1 MKHLILAALAAV
13 VSTGARS
20 AYFESF
26 AVPAMS
32 NVKRMPDV
40 RPVDA
45 FEDGVV
51 RIVVARDEFE
61 PGSFVLKANR
71 DLGKV
76 PLTLTPLKT
85 DRGQVFPAEDLDL
98 KVIKVWYQN
107 RNGWYSYFGDTGFA
121 LCPELLL
128 NDEDLIRVDTEKKA
142 NYARLTEKDGRVHER
157 WINPPRQ
164 MDVRESKN
172 RPWDTCESFWSMKP
186 NFVDAKT
193 LQPVTLKAGEY
204 KQFFLTVHAR
214 KNARPGVYR
223 GAVKVG
229 GFGEVP
235 VEVKVLDFTLP
246 QPKCWADPEKD
257 FLVCS
262 YSYIS
267 YGIIMDQNG
276 HDLPLAKQQLK
287 AVLRNQAEHN
297 QSMHSIRGGIGS
309 DEGNYT
315 WDVIREVGMRDDVI
329 MGYMG
334 VSGGDSASRREYAK
348 RAADYIDARFGHHN
362 VYICYGDEPGES
374 WLRQARPVYEDY
386 QREGFKFMIA
396 GSDSVFYK
404 AGYLYD
410 WHNIAKA
417 PTDDSSTKLWNGV
430 NGGNRVAWYANH
442 HIGPENPS
450 FNRRQNGLGAW
461 LAGYTALCN
470 YAHHFGPYND
480 DRLTYKPM
488 VFAYG
493 TGDGVIDTLGWEGF
507 REGLDDIRYA
517 TLMSAM
523 AREAQKSADIET
535 RYLGGKA
542 LAYLAAFD
550 RERGDQNAARAEMVK
565 YILDLQAKK
574 VKSPIAIPVA
584 KPFKPSVE
592 PKIPA
597 ACQKE
602 LDEAIAANKDKNPA
616 EQVRA
621 KARVLG
627 KYWMYEKMAK
637 LYEDAGLYEDLA
649 RLYGTDGY
657 GNSTLARPDLADANW
672 LKFIAQTNV
681 SPFAKAEAVRILLPK
696 HPELAKMIPETMDKA
711 AGRNWPNTNTV
722 VSAYEQALGANAQNR
737 TYVCDEAFAA
747 YRAYF
752 DAYVN
757 FAVKGCGRTVHPG
770 VALRAAYMGALS
782 GDEQLAANGVRF
794 LSANPKAP
802 TNDVYL
808 AKLYAASA
816 LFRTADDVQAFD
828 AENGGAV
835 AVKVRAEALE
845 KAGSVQQRR
854 ANETSVRA
862 MNAYRKSLYKPEPK
876 VCYDVKFSDVPLRN
890 LEDWSGLSVEPEKFV
905 YERKYGGSTDFMVT
919 DVSTGDRGV
928 GAATGEKL
936 ENPWMEVVADEWGL
950 HFRFTTPDPKAREV
964 ELGLVNG
971 GSFEGY
977 IAPGEDEPYTCILM
991 TPGKE
996 QVGFFNTTYDTFGH
1010 RRVRTDD
1017 PSLLRFQTFY
1027 TDDKVVSC
1035 LSLSWANYMERIPTD
1050 GKTWDF
1056 ENMRW
1061 TRSGNFCFNGTESI
1075 HGRSTWGLLR
1085 FELTPAQRAK
1095 ILKPL
1100 LFRAWNAYKKELN
1113 GAHGYEGAIVHW
1125 RDTAVGDT
1133 VFYASKLLPLVK
1145 RLKPYEDLMKTDM
1158 SDADVLNI
1166 AEEALPLWHN
1176 VAFEVGR
1183 LRAEYLANRIVN
1195 PPSEKYKVSCRAA
1208 TKEAI
1213 YAKGENPEFVFSAT
1227 NDGKPAAGAM
1237 VDVTIESPG
1246 DRQKKTVQ
1254 VMLDENGEG
1263 KLKVKVPSRSGWV
1276 LVTAALGRSK
1286 ALGGA
1291 MYDVGNIKASQACP
1305 GDFKKFWE
1313 KEIAELK
1320 KVPIDAKLTE
1330 VPVDEKLKGK
1340 VRTWEFELKCTG
1352 PRPATGYIS
1361 LPANA
1366 KPKSLPIVVCFQGA
1380 SGIRAWRSDYYGDVA
1395 ISLSASKFGLPNGLT
1410 DQEYKEKGLYDSDVK
1425 GFETKGMESR
1435 DTAFFKW
1442 MIVRD
1447 LRILEYAKSRPEWNG
1462 DLVVVNGESLG
1473 GGQSL
1478 AVGALDPDVDF
1489 VCACVPALSDHNGR
1503 LVQRHNGWPH
1513 LWKVDAN
1520 GNRPQSA
1527 FKVSE
1532 AARYVDTMNFCTLY
1546 TPNKE
1551 VSIGTGFVDTTC
1563 PPDGIYAA
1571 FNNIPKGVKKTIW
1584 TDPLGGHG
1592 AGNAHGGKRMMEIF
1606 GK

>member
-1 MKHLILAALAAV
+1 M
-13 VSTGARS
+13 
-20 AYFESF
+20 
-26 AVPAMS
+26 
-32 NVKRMPDV
+32 
-40 RPVDA
+40 
-45 FEDGVV
+45 
-51 RIVVARDEFE
+51 
-61 PGSFVLKANR
+61 
-71 DLGKV
+71 
-76 PLTLTPLKT
+76 
-85 DRGQVFPAEDLDL
+85 
-98 KVIKVWYQN
+98 
-107 RNGWYSYFGDTGFA
+107 
-121 LCPELLL
+121 
-128 NDEDLIRVDTEKKA
+128 
-142 NYARLTEKDGRVHER
+142 
-157 WINPPRQ
+157 
-164 MDVRESKN
+164 
-172 RPWDTCESFWSMKP
+172 
-186 NFVDAKT
+186 
-193 LQPVTLKAGEY
+193 
-204 KQFFLTVHAR
+204 
-214 KNARPGVYR
+214 
-223 GAVKVG
+223 
-229 GFGEVP
+229 
-235 VEVKVLDFTLP
+235 
-246 QPKCWADPEKD
+246 
-257 FLVCS
+257 
-262 YSYIS
+262 
-267 YGIIMDQNG
+267 
-276 HDLPLAKQQLK
+276 
-287 AVLRNQAEHN
+287 
-297 QSMHSIRGGIGS
+297 
-309 DEGNYT
+309 
-315 WDVIREVGMRDDVI
+315 
-329 MGYMG
+329 
-334 VSGGDSASRREYAK
+334 
-348 RAADYIDARFGHHN
+348 
-362 VYICYGDEPGES
+362 
-374 WLRQARPVYEDY
+374 
-386 QREGFKFMIA
+386 
-396 GSDSVFYK
+396 
-404 AGYLYD
+404 
-410 WHNIAKA
+410 
-417 PTDDSSTKLWNGV
+417 
-430 NGGNRVAWYANH
+430 
-442 HIGPENPS
+442 
-450 FNRRQNGLGAW
+450 
-461 LAGYTALCN
+461 
-470 YAHHFGPYND
+470 
-480 DRLTYKPM
+480 
-488 VFAYG
+488 
-493 TGDGVIDTLGWEGF
+493 
-507 REGLDDIRYA
+507 
-517 TLMSAM
+517 
-523 AREAQKSADIET
+523 
-535 RYLGGKA
+535 
-542 LAYLAAFD
+542 
-550 RERGDQNAARAEMVK
+550 
-565 YILDLQAKK
+565 
-574 VKSPIAIPVA
+574 
-584 KPFKPSVE
+584 
-592 PKIPA
+592 
-597 ACQKE
+597 
-602 LDEAIAANKDKNPA
+602 
-616 EQVRA
+616 
-621 KARVLG
+621 
-627 KYWMYEKMAK
+627 
-637 LYEDAGLYEDLA
+637 
-649 RLYGTDGY
+649 
-657 GNSTLARPDLADANW
+657 
-672 LKFIAQTNV
+672 
-681 SPFAKAEAVRILLPK
+681 
-696 HPELAKMIPETMDKA
+696 
-711 AGRNWPNTNTV
+711 
-722 VSAYEQALGANAQNR
+722 
-737 TYVCDEAFAA
+737 
-747 YRAYF
+747 
-752 DAYVN
+752 
-757 FAVKGCGRTVHPG
+757 HPG

-794 LSANPKAP
+794 LAANPKAP

-808 AKLYAASA
+808 AKLYAASV